1 MEISVASIDVSKETG
16 VSIIRVRIKNVEPCS
31 SRNYSR
37 GMPEE
42 NNFCEKKGKIVCLFI
57 DCTTPAPSV
66 VFVGHSK
73 GKFVP
78 VHS

>member
-1 MEISVASIDVSKETG
+1 MKISDASINVSQETG
-16 VSIIRVRIKNVEPCS
+16 VSIIRVGIKNVKPCS
-31 SRNYSR
+31 LRNYSR

-42 NNFCEKKGKIVCLFI
+42 NNLCGKKGKIVCLFI

-73 GKFVP
+73 GKVVP
-78 VHS
+78 VLS